1 MKTLDNLYSKAL
13 KQGFARVNG
22 RIVEYDFGQVYKGD
36 LQEKYSIKMNG
47 DILTFKHWGTVTLVA
62 NIERCELIK
71 WYGESVSD
79 RDSLNYMLNKL
90 NIDGRFHYYPSKL
103 EFTYENN

>member
-36 LQEKYSIKMNG
+36 LQEKYSIKIDGNT
-47 DILTFKHWGTVTLVA
+47 LTFKHWGTVTMVVDLASDTLV
-62 NIERCELIK
+62 E

-90 NIDGRFHYYPSKL
+90 NIGGRFHYYPSKL